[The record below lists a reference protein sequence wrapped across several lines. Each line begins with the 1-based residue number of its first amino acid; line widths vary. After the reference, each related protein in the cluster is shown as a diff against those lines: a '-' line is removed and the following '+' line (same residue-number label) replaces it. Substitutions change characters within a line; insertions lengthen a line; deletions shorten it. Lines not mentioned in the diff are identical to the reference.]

1 MAAGDIPVTINLD
14 NYLALKA
21 VSQEIYVSFTNDLL
35 FLITDANASSVT
47 SPSWGLLPA
56 GSLRVVYSG
65 QKMVVK
71 ANLVPV
77 EDTTEGGIGQFTI
90 TRSSDTAYCTL
101 HGTVMSL
108 IYGDNAEGQWNVPAY
123 AFMRL
128 FSGCDIISGVLTPNI
143 FFGLGFTFGAY
154 SCRSMFSG
162 CTNLRIGPTL
172 QDHDAS
178 ASACFY
184 GMYSGCSNLL
194 MATTT
199 FSGSVGNTSY
209 ASMFEGCSSLPLS
222 VVLPATGFASTTKN
236 AYRKMFYGCNK
247 INSVE
252 LKLSALPGDS
262 SNISEMLYGVADT
275 GTIKVTNTVKNSEST
290 LRSQT
295 GLPSGWTVTTI

>member
-35 FLITDANASSVT
+35 FLIADANATEVT

-56 GSLRVVYSG
+56 GALRVVYSG

-71 ANLVPV
+71 ANLIPV
-77 EDTTEGGIGQFTI
+77 EDTSEGGIGRFTI

-162 CTNLRIGPTL
+162 CNNLIMGPTL
-172 QDHDAS
+172 EDHDAS
-178 ASACFY
+178 AEACFY
-184 GMYSGCSNLL
+184 GMYSGCEQLL

-199 FSGSVGNTSY
+199 FSRSVGSVAY
-209 ASMFEGCSSLPLS
+209 AAMFDGCTNLRLS
-222 VVLPATGFASTTKN
+222 PVLPATSISPGSYQATF
-236 AYRKMFYGCNK
+236 RGCSY
-247 INSVE
+247 INNVE
-252 LKLSALPGDS
+252 LGLSAIQYNNS
-262 SNISEMLYGVADT
+262 IQYMLQDTADT
-275 GTIKVTNTVKNSEST
+275 GTIKVTNTIKNSEASF
-290 LRSQT
+290 RSLT
-295 GLPSGWTVTTI
+295 GIPSGWTLTTA

>member
-35 FLITDANASSVT
+35 FLIADANATEVT

-71 ANLVPV
+71 ANLEPV
-77 EDTTEGGIGQFTI
+77 EDTNEGGIGKFTI

-108 IYGDNAEGQWNVPAY
+108 IYGDDAEGQWNVPAY

-128 FSGCDIISGVLTPNI
+128 FSGCDIISAVLTPNI

-154 SCRSMFSG
+154 SCYRMFSG
-162 CTNLRIGPTL
+162 CDNLLIGPTL
-172 QDHDAS
+172 EDHDAS
-178 ASACFY
+178 ATACFY
-184 GMYSGCSNLL
+184 GMYDGCGRLA
-194 MATTT
+194 MANTT
-199 FSGSVGNTSY
+199 FSRSVGNSAY
-209 ASMFEGCSSLPLS
+209 AYMFGSCSSLLLNA
-222 VVLPATGFASTTKN
+222 VLPATQINGNS
-236 AYRKMFYGCNK
+236 YRRLFYGCSK
-247 INSVE
+247 INDVE
-252 LKLSALPGDS
+252 LRLSALPGDATQL
-262 SNISEMLYGVADT
+262 NEMLYGVAET
-275 GTIKVTNTVKNSEST
+275 GTIKVTNTVKNSEAS

-295 GLPSGWTVTTI
+295 SMPSGWTVTTI